1 MLNEGKI
8 EKAFDYLAA
17 LLIEHKDNEKEL
29 KKLKKLY
36 TYLSNNYEGLVPYTQ
51 RGLELPKL
59 PDNLEYRNMGV
70 MESNV
75 SSIIALR
82 MKNRKMSWSKKGANN
97 LAKLLAIRASG
108 KLYEKIDELFKDAIP
123 MEMLEEIKENIQLS
137 AAEANRKPKK
147 TNIYPIRTV
156 PIPFEG
162 QALTEGR
169 KAIRNL
175 VKNREIS
182 DLKLSF

>member
-1 MLNEGKI
+1 M
-8 EKAFDYLAA
+8 
-17 LLIEHKDNEKEL
+17 
-29 KKLKKLY
+29 
-36 TYLSNNYEGLVPYTQ
+36 
-51 RGLELPKL
+51 
-59 PDNLEYRNMGV
+59 
-70 MESNV
+70 
-75 SSIIALR
+75 
-82 MKNRKMSWSKKGANN
+82 
-97 LAKLLAIRASG
+97 LAIRASG